1 MYVDI
6 LLQVDVAIVVELK
19 GCATTIC
26 QSLIRRIPD
35 VHLGVFVTESSKT
48 LLVTCLRALSENP
61 TEHLDALRALL
72 KIHLAVH
79 WLDSPCESL
88 ELSLQW
94 VEESVVGSDSGVL
107 GSELVVLRLHLQGN
121 RVVLLVSC
129 ACWCLVQLVW
139 MCNLKTCCQDT
150 VAVQECGC
158 AIVLLLRRCH
168 AKHLCRILPG
178 ACLHVHHLRLQHVVT
193 LNVAILCIGV
203 GRIHVIL
210 HSPCRT
216 IDIIFTTCCRNRIV
230 RQEVRLVIDDITR
243 YRLTLMVLQAAKI
256 LCYQSGTSEVRI
268 IHGLD
273 AVHIEL
279 RHEHEACEVASQRN
293 HHVIAIA
300 CQTRENEVLACVVK
314 CCGDGAALVADE

>member
-1 MYVDI
+1 MEQDVTIEHNVAVSVLHEHLYQRLTANGCAVILGRIAVLVNVVGLQHAVGLILPCGELAVSGLVAVNLVVHELELVGQTPFASLVKSHGRINKSLVKFLVVLHGIVYVDI

-19 GCATTIC
+19 GCATCIC
-26 QSLIRRIPD
+26 QSLLRRIPD
-35 VHLGVFVTESSKT
+35 VHLGVFVTETSKT
-48 LLVTCLRALSENP
+48 LLVTC
-61 TEHLDALRALL
+61 LRALL

-94 VEESVVGSDSGVL
+94 VEESVVGSDNCVL

-121 RVVLLVSC
+121 RVVLLVSF

-216 IDIIFTTCCRNRIV
+216 IDIIFATCCRNRIV
-230 RQEVRLVIDDITR
+230 RQEV
-243 YRLTLMVLQAAKI
+243 
-256 LCYQSGTSEVRI
+256 
-268 IHGLD
+268 
-273 AVHIEL
+273 
-279 RHEHEACEVASQRN
+279 
-293 HHVIAIA
+293 
-300 CQTRENEVLACVVK
+300 
-314 CCGDGAALVADE
+314 